1 MLILLPLIAS
11 GIGGENLYEL
21 IQAINRDPEE
31 LVCAPIVI
39 GCMIAL
45 GVFASI
51 LVHELGHAI
60 AAQRKGAEVTD
71 ITVMLLGGITKIK
84 QQGVQTPAAAFQ
96 IAVAGPLANLL
107 LGGLSLLLV
116 NLSATNLDL
125 MLVCSILGSANL
137 FIAAFNLIPAFP
149 LDGGRVLEAILW
161 YQLGRKRSVEVASS
175 ISRFI
180 AIAVGIFGLLNG
192 MLLLVMMAVF
202 FYFGG
207 VAQGHQLLNAPI
219 DPIALMKQKALHP
232 VLAVEENMT
241 PADVAAELKRRG
253 YLLALIHSVR
263 GHILGIIDLQTLEQ
277 SPDDRLDRLPLEH
290 VKSVHV
296 DEREEVLIKPDN
308 ESGWFVFF
316 DEYNVLLGATPTPR

>member
-1 MLILLPLIAS
+1 MPLDRGVGVVWTFAHYRNIPLRAHASMLILLPLIAS
-11 GIGGENLYEL
+11 GIGGDNLYEL
-21 IQAINRDPEE
+21 IQAINRDPGE
-31 LVCAPIVI
+31 LVCAPIII
-39 GCMIAL
+39 GSLIAL

-84 QQGVQTPAAAFQ
+84 QQGVQTPTAAFQ
-96 IAVAGPLANLL
+96 IALAGPLANLC

-116 NLSATNLDL
+116 NLSGSSLDL

-161 YQLGRKRSVEVASS
+161 YQLGRERAVEIASS

-180 AIAVGIFGLLNG
+180 AIFVGIFGLLNG
-192 MLLLVMMAVF
+192 MFLLVFMAVF

-207 VAQGHQLLNAPI
+207 MAQRHQVLHAPI
-219 DPIALMKQKALHP
+219 D
-232 VLAVEENMT
+232 
-241 PADVAAELKRRG
+241 RSR
-253 YLLALIHSVR
+253 S
-263 GHILGIIDLQTLEQ
+263 
-277 SPDDRLDRLPLEH
+277 
-290 VKSVHV
+290 
-296 DEREEVLIKPDN
+296 
-308 ESGWFVFF
+308 
-316 DEYNVLLGATPTPR
+316 

>member
-11 GIGGENLYEL
+11 GIGGDNLYEL
-21 IQAINRDPEE
+21 IQAINRDPGE
-31 LVCAPIVI
+31 LVCAPIII
-39 GCMIAL
+39 GSLIAL

-84 QQGVQTPAAAFQ
+84 QQGVQTPTAAFQ
-96 IAVAGPLANLL
+96 IALAGPLANLC

-116 NLSATNLDL
+116 NLSGSSLDL

-161 YQLGRKRSVEVASS
+161 YQLGRERAVEIASS

-180 AIAVGIFGLLNG
+180 AIFIGIFGLLNG
-192 MLLLVMMAVF
+192 MFLLVFMAVF

-207 VAQGHQLLNAPI
+207 MAQRHQVLHAPI
-219 DPIALMKQKALHP
+219 DPVALVKQRRLQP
-232 VLAVEENMT
+232 VLSVEEDMAT
-241 PADVAAELKRRG
+241 
-253 YLLALIHSVR
+253 
-263 GHILGIIDLQTLEQ
+263 
-277 SPDDRLDRLPLEH
+277 EH
-290 VKSVHV
+290 VVAEPEATWISSRSHSLCT
-296 DEREEVLIKPDN
+296 RAY
-308 ESGWFVFF
+308 SG
-316 DEYNVLLGATPTPR
+316 DC